1 MDMAGQTRIEST
13 RSEMVITMR
22 NVTTSSS
29 TLMASAKSVAAD
41 PKSGQ
46 AKNNLTAAAMGVTES
61 INDLINVYT
70 SASPGQN
77 ECDNAVRAIQVNTAL
92 TYK

>member
-1 MDMAGQTRIEST
+1 MDMAGQTGVESV

-22 NVTTSSS
+22 NVTSTSS
-29 TLMASAKSVAAD
+29 TLMSSAKSVAAD
-41 PKSGQ
+41 PNSGQ

-77 ECDNAVRAIQVNTAL
+77 ECDNAVRAIQVSFKRSFL
-92 TYK
+92 